1 VTGIAPG
8 EDTRGAPERPMMEEG
23 RAGAPTGPLTGLR
36 VIDLTR
42 VYAGPLCTQTLADQ
56 GADVIKVEP
65 PIGDE
70 TRNWGTKLD
79 RDTSTYFNGLNRNK
93 RSIALDLHRQEGRQV
108 LLRLLEGADVL
119 VHNFKLGT
127 LPRWGLGY
135 ADVLSKRFP
144 RLVQCTITGFGDSG
158 PLAGMPGYDV
168 AVQGFVGL
176 ASINGEAG
184 GEGTKLGVPLIDHA
198 TGLSAVNAILMA
210 LFERERSGKGQHV
223 AVSLYSTGLTMLHPA
238 SAAWMATGKVP
249 RPNGNSEPWVAP
261 YGAYPCRDGK
271 VFTGAGND
279 QAFAKLCAALGAPEL
294 AVDPRFRTNAD
305 RVEHRPELDA
315 AIAALTEP
323 HEASELATS
332 LMQAGLAAGPFLN
345 MEQVFNHPQVQAN
358 DMLIDAPGYRGT
370 GLPMR
375 FLRTP
380 GAYRSAPPHFA
391 AHTQEV
397 LREAGYCAQEI
408 ADLERGGALL
418 LERRSTTAEIPAAT
432 ADRR

>member
-1 VTGIAPG
+1 MSQNQKAH
-8 EDTRGAPERPMMEEG
+8 AFQ
-23 RAGAPTGPLTGLR
+23 GPLCGIR

-70 TRNWGTKLD
+70 TRNWGNRLD
-79 RDTSTYFNGLNRNK
+79 EDRSTYFNGLNRNK
-93 RSIALDLHRQEGRQV
+93 RSIALDLGKDAGRDV

-135 ADVLSKRFP
+135 EDVLEKRFP
-144 RLVQCTITGFGDSG
+144 RLVQCTITGFGNSG
-158 PLAGMPGYDV
+158 PLAGMAGYDV

-184 GEGTKLGVPLIDHA
+184 SDGTKIGLPLIDHA

-210 LFERERSGKGQHV
+210 LLERERSGRGQHV
-223 AVSLYSTGLTMLHPA
+223 GVSLYNTGLTMLHPA
-238 SAAWMATGKVP
+238 AAGWMATGKIP
-249 RPNGNSEPWVAP
+249 RPTGNTEHWVAP
-261 YGAYPCRDGK
+261 YGAYPCADGR

-279 QAFAKLCAALGAPEL
+279 RSFSRLVAVLGAPEL
-294 AVDPRFRTNAD
+294 ADDPRFRTNAD
-305 RVEHRPELDA
+305 RVQHREALDA
-315 AIAALTEP
+315 AISARTQDRSSNEVALQI
-323 HEASELATS
+323 LN
-332 LMQAGLAAGPFLN
+332 AGLAAGPFLN
-345 MEQVFNHPQVQAN
+345 LEQVFAHPQVTAN
-358 DMLIDAPGYRGT
+358 DMRIDTPEYSGT

-380 GAYRSAPPHFA
+380 GAFHSAPPHFA
-391 AHTQEV
+391 AQTDEV
-397 LREAGYCAQEI
+397 LAEAGFEASEI
-408 ADLERGGALL
+408 ARLEAAGGIL
-418 LERRSTTAEIPAAT
+418 RHRKPISAEPIEA
-432 ADRR
+432 RK

>member
-1 VTGIAPG
+1 VKAMPANADTVAERADALHGPRMPG
-8 EDTRGAPERPMMEEG
+8 VSKGA
-23 RAGAPTGPLTGLR
+23 LTGLR

-65 PIGDE
+65 PAGDE
-70 TRNWGTKLD
+70 TRDWGTKLD
-79 RDTSTYFNGLNRNK
+79 GDRSTYFNGLNRNK
-93 RSIALDLHRQEGRQV
+93 RSVALDLQLDEGRQV
-108 LLRLLEGADVL
+108 LLRLLDDADVL

-135 ADVLSKRFP
+135 ANVLSKRFP

-176 ASINGEAG
+176 ASINGQAG
-184 GEGTKLGVPLIDHA
+184 SEGTKLGVPLIDHA

-210 LFERERSGKGQHV
+210 LFERDRSGMGQHV
-223 AVSLYSTGLTMLHPA
+223 AVSLYNIGLTMLHPA
-238 SAAWMATGKVP
+238 SAAWMATGKIP
-249 RPNGNSEPWVAP
+249 RPNGNAEPWVAP
-261 YGAYPCRDGK
+261 YGAYACRDGR

-279 QAFAKLCAALGAPEL
+279 QAFAKLCAALGIPEL
-294 AVDPRFRTNAD
+294 AADPRFRTNAD
-305 RVEHRPELDA
+305 RVEHRSALDA
-315 AIAALTEP
+315 AITARTEQ
-323 HEASELATS
+323 HDASALATS

-345 MEQVFNHPQVQAN
+345 MEQVFNHPQVRAN

-370 GLPMR
+370 GLPLR
-375 FLRTP
+375 LLRTP

-391 AHTQEV
+391 AHTEEV
-397 LREAGYCAQEI
+397 LGQAGFSTEQI
-408 ADLERGGALL
+408 AGLEQRGVAPR
-418 LERRSTTAEIPAAT
+418 ERRSITAEIPARAG
-432 ADRR
+432 DRQ